1 MPPLGSGGKGKGKH
15 QQRDARRSR
24 SRNTTPSS
32 VLSTGTTV
40 AGPTTTPLLELET
53 SRLLVSPKPNYSEII
68 DYLETHGTRLEPKSL
83 HDIIDQL
90 KHLSESAE
98 KRAESCE
105 KAIRLIHEQKK
116 ELESDQQHRER
127 EAEQARRVK
136 ARKEEAHSQKN
147 PKAKKRKDRPET
159 VDNVEIKREDEPSK
173 IKIGRAI
180 GTPGPVDSPSPSKK
194 TKLSPGTSSLSEVAD
209 SPEAAA
215 ASAHA
220 SPTKSDVSMSDAEDN
235 RIIHGPPPVPHQ
247 GFFPDPMAPDP
258 AIYHIR
264 EVTPGMTDEEK
275 KEIYGVTAFPTK
287 DLSDEIAGTPPDKDF
302 SNAKPTNQVA
312 ASTFLTYVEPYVR
325 PLTEEDVAWLRERG
339 DRVTPFL
346 AVPRGKKSYQEIWA
360 EEDGL
365 MHVDNNNEK
374 KLSPNEPRGSIEA
387 INDDNLATDQVS
399 TGPLAARLLS
409 LLKFE
414 HRSPANENA
423 NGTNDLNTFMATDG
437 NDTMDLDGLTNG
449 QDNADKPLA
458 PAAAIAE
465 QAGGKQASSQRLDYV
480 QSEER
485 IKGELRHLGLLGQ
498 DEEPDYDAHHDD
510 DISER
515 LRLLQAE
522 LRRVLIVNG
531 ARKARLLDLAKERL
545 AYQEYSTIHEDLDSQ
560 VQQAYLKRT
569 RTLGKTKKG
578 GPGANKPRPGSH
590 GAGGPGTAVSVNRAR
605 DIGDNARM
613 LMDRRKRWENCIG
626 PVFKDMKHGIPDKNT
641 TIWDPKIMEAYEK
654 AELEALEEEA
664 AVE

>member
-1 MPPLGSGGKGKGKH
+1 MPALGSASKSKGKSKDSR
-15 QQRDARRSR
+15 QSR

-32 VLSTGTTV
+32 VISAGAAAT
-40 AGPTTTPLLELET
+40 GPTITPLLELET
-53 SRLLVSPKPNYSEII
+53 SKLLVSAKPTYSEII
-68 DYLETHGTRLEPKSL
+68 EYLESHGSRLEPKSL

-116 ELESDQQHRER
+116 ELESDQQDRER
-127 EAEQARRVK
+127 QAEQARRAK
-136 ARKEEAHSQKN
+136 ARKEESHSQKN

-159 VDNVEIKREDEPSK
+159 FDSVEIKREDEPTKTKLS
-173 IKIGRAI
+173 RAT

-194 TKLSPGTSSLSEVAD
+194 TKLSPGTSSLSEPAE
-209 SPEAAA
+209 SPDPAA

-235 RIIHGPPPVPHQ
+235 RVIHGQPPIPQQ
-247 GFFPDPMAPDP
+247 GFFPDPLAPDP
-258 AIYHIR
+258 VIYHIR
-264 EVTPGMTDEEK
+264 EVTPGMSDAEK
-275 KEIYGVTAFPTK
+275 REIYSVTAYPAK
-287 DLSDEIAGTPPDKDF
+287 DLSDQIAGTPPDKDF
-302 SNAKPTNQVA
+302 SNTKPTNQVA
-312 ASTFLTYVEPYVR
+312 ANTFLTYVEPYVR
-325 PLTEEDVAWLRERG
+325 PLTEEDMAFLRERG
-339 DRVTPFL
+339 DRTTPFL
-346 AVPRGKKSYQEIWA
+346 TVPRGKRSYQEIWA
-360 EEDGL
+360 EEDGTVL
-365 MHVDNNNEK
+365 VDSGND
-374 KLSPNEPRGSIEA
+374 KLALNHPRGGVEQ
-387 INDDNLATDQVS
+387 INDDNVATDQIS
-399 TGPLAARLLS
+399 TGPLASRLLS

-414 HRSPANENA
+414 HRSPPNDM
-423 NGTNDLNTFMATDG
+423 NGTNDLNSFMATDG

-449 QDNADKPLA
+449 HDGSEKPLA
-458 PAAAIAE
+458 PASAVAE
-465 QAGGKQASSQRLDYV
+465 LAGSKSSNSQRLDYI
-480 QSEER
+480 QSDER

-498 DEEPDYDAHHDD
+498 DENPDYDAHHDD

-522 LRRVLIVNG
+522 LRRVIIING

-578 GPGANKPRPGSH
+578 GPGANKPRPGGH
-590 GAGGPGTAVSVNRAR
+590 GLAGPGTALSINRAR

-613 LMDRRKRWENCIG
+613 LMDRRKRWESCIG
-626 PVFKDMKHGIPDKNT
+626 PVFKDMKHGIPDKDT
-641 TIWDPKIMEAYEK
+641 TLWDPKIMELYEK
-654 AELEALEEEA
+654 TEMESLEEEA
-664 AVE
+664 E

>member
-1 MPPLGSGGKGKGKH
+1 MPPLGSAGKGKGKT
-15 QQRDARRSR
+15 RDTRRSR

-32 VLSTGTTV
+32 VLSAGTV
-40 AGPTTTPLLELET
+40 SAGPTTTPLLELET
-53 SRLLVSPKPNYSEII
+53 SKLLVSPKPNYTEII
-68 DYLETHGTRLEPKSL
+68 DYLDTHGTKLEPKSL

-116 ELESDQQHRER
+116 ELESDQQHREQ
-127 EAEQARRVK
+127 EAEQARRAK
-136 ARKEEAHSQKN
+136 ARKDEAQSQKN
-147 PKAKKRKDRPET
+147 LKAKKRKERPET
-159 VDNVEIKREDEPSK
+159 FDSVEIKREDEPTKVKVS
-173 IKIGRAI
+173 RAT

-220 SPTKSDVSMSDAEDN
+220 SPTKSDVSMSDTEDN
-235 RIIHGPPPVPHQ
+235 RIIHGPPPVPQQ

-258 AIYHIR
+258 VIYHIR
-264 EVTPGMTDEEK
+264 EVTPDMPDEEK
-275 KEIYGVTAFPTK
+275 KEIYGVTSFPTK

-325 PLTEEDVAWLRERG
+325 PLTEEDMAWLRERG

-346 AVPRGKKSYQEIWA
+346 AIPRGKRSYQEIWA
-360 EEDGL
+360 EEDGMVL
-365 MHVDNNNEK
+365 VDNNNEK
-374 KLSPNEPRGSIEA
+374 LPLNQPRGNFDS
-387 INDDNLATDQVS
+387 INDDNVSTDQVS
-399 TGPLAARLLS
+399 TGPLASRLLS
-409 LLKFE
+409 LLRFE
-414 HRSPANENA
+414 HRSPPSETT
-423 NGTNDLNTFMATDG
+423 NGMNDLNFMATDS

-449 QDNADKPLA
+449 QDNSEKPLA
-458 PAAAIAE
+458 PAAAVAE
-465 QAGGKQASSQRLDYV
+465 QAGPKVSSSQRLDYV

-498 DEEPDYDAHHDD
+498 DETPDYDAHHDD

-531 ARKARLLDLAKERL
+531 ARKSRLLDLAKERL

-569 RTLGKTKKG
+569 RTMGKTKKG
-578 GPGANKPRPGSH
+578 GPGANKPRPGGH
-590 GAGGPGTAVSVNRAR
+590 GAGGPGMAVSVNRAR

-613 LMDRRKRWENCIG
+613 LMDRRKRWESCIG

-641 TIWDPKIMEAYEK
+641 TIWDPKAMEGYEK
-654 AELEALEEEA
+654 AEMEALEEEA
-664 AVE
+664 EAGE

>member
-1 MPPLGSGGKGKGKH
+1 MPPLPGASKKKN
-15 QQRDARRSR
+15 RDGRRSR

-32 VLSTGTTV
+32 VLSAGT
-40 AGPTTTPLLELET
+40 APPGPTSTPLLELEV
-53 SRLLVSPKPNYSEII
+53 SKLLVSPKPSYSEII
-68 DYLETHGTRLEPKSL
+68 DHLDTHGSKLEPKSL

-105 KAIRLIHEQKK
+105 KAIRLIHDQKK
-116 ELESDQQHRER
+116 NAEADQQDRDR
-127 EAEQARRVK
+127 QAEQARRAK

-159 VDNVEIKREDEPSK
+159 FDNVEIKKEDEPSK
-173 IKIGRAI
+173 TKLSRA
-180 GTPGPVDSPSPSKK
+180 TPGPSDSPSPSKK

-209 SPEAAA
+209 SPDAAA

-235 RIIHGPPPVPHQ
+235 RIVHGQPPMPQQ
-247 GFFPDPMAPDP
+247 GFFPDPLAPDP
-258 AIYHIR
+258 VIYHIR
-264 EVTPGMTDEEK
+264 EVTPGMSDEEK
-275 KEIYGVTAFPTK
+275 KEIYSVTAYPTK
-287 DLSDEIAGTPPDKDF
+287 DLSDQVAGTPPDKDF

-312 ASTFLTYVEPYVR
+312 ANTFLTYVEPFVR
-325 PLTEEDVAWLRERG
+325 PLTEEDIAWLRERG
-339 DRVTPFL
+339 DRTTPFL
-346 AVPRGKKSYQEIWA
+346 AVPRGKRSYQEIWA
-360 EEDGL
+360 EEDSGTIS
-365 MHVDNNNEK
+365 VENGNEK
-374 KLSPNEPRGSIEA
+374 LLLNHPRGNVEQ
-387 INDDNLATDQVS
+387 INDENVATDQIS
-399 TGPLAARLLS
+399 TGPLASRLLS

-414 HRSPANENA
+414 HRSPPNEANA
-423 NGTNDLNTFMATDG
+423 TGDLNSFMADG

-449 QDNADKPLA
+449 HDTSEKPLPPATAVADQA
-458 PAAAIAE
+458 PA
-465 QAGGKQASSQRLDYV
+465 KASTSQRLDYI

-498 DEEPDYDAHHDD
+498 DENPDYDAHHDD

-515 LRLLQAE
+515 LRLLQGE
-522 LRRVLIVNG
+522 LRRVMVVNG
-531 ARKARLLDLAKERL
+531 ARKSRLLDLAKERL
-545 AYQEYSTIHEDLDSQ
+545 AFQEYSTIHEDLDSQ

-590 GAGGPGTAVSVNRAR
+590 GVGGPGTAMSVNRAR
-605 DIGDNARM
+605 DIGDSARM

-626 PVFKDMKHGIPDKNT
+626 PVFKDMNHGIPPKGT
-641 TIWDPKIMEAYEK
+641 TLWDPKIMEAYEK
-654 AELEALEEEA
+654 AEMEALEEEA
-664 AVE
+664 D